1 MSVDTFQDAEAE
13 VARMRE
19 EAAEQ
24 ERAAQA
30 EDLRRAPLAP
40 TAAKAHRTITAPL
53 SAVRAMG
60 NMRTGPLPDLHEL
73 AVSIKETGLLHPP
86 LVRETGDDD
95 RAYELLAG
103 QRRFAAMALL
113 DEADGPREDWRFT
126 LVEDVSRREALTM
139 QFAENFHQSRP
150 EPVLFARAA
159 RRIMAEDP
167 SLTAAEV
174 SSLVGAP
181 VRWTRKAQRQ
191 HHLPEAIVERV
202 ERGDL
207 SFTSADLV
215 RRQIARGEVSAQ
227 RAEDLVA
234 EHAEGRLSPAELKHG
249 VGYVPPPPPG
259 YVERARGLDE
269 ARVRPPRD
277 PDERDDDPDPA
288 QRDWDGP
295 ADPRGEVRA
304 SRGAREPGRPE
315 EPRADGRPTD
325 ADLDAFLLGV
335 FLFNA
340 APERRRAVLRI
351 TDEADAHRYARSL
364 RPAERL
370 PALRALAAEVLRGGS

>member
-19 EAAEQ
+19 EAAEE
-24 ERAAQA
+24 ERAARA

-40 TAAKAHRTITAPL
+40 TAGKAHRTVTAPL

-86 LVRETGDDD
+86 LVRATGEED
-95 RAYELLAG
+95 APYELLAG
-103 QRRFAAMALL
+103 RRRFAAMALL
-113 DEADGPREDWRFT
+113 DDADGPREDWRFT
-126 LVEDVSRREALTM
+126 LVDDVSRREALTM

-150 EPVLFARAA
+150 EPVQFARAA

-167 SLTAAEV
+167 ALTAAEV
-174 SSLVGAP
+174 SRLVGAP
-181 VRWTRKAQRQ
+181 ATWTRKALRLLE
-191 HHLPEAIVERV
+191 LPEAIVERV

-215 RRQIARGEVSAQ
+215 RRQIARGEVSAE
-227 RAEDLVA
+227 RAEDLV
-234 EHAEGRLSPAELKHG
+234 EQHAEGGLSPAELKHG
-249 VGYVPPPPPG
+249 VGYVPPPPAG
-259 YVERARGLDE
+259 YDERARELDA

-277 PDERDDDPDPA
+277 PDERSDDPDPA

-304 SRGAREPGRPE
+304 SRGAEAPPRAD
-315 EPRADGRPTD
+315 EPRADGRPSD

-340 APERRRAVLRI
+340 APARRREVLRI

-370 PALRALAAEVLRGGS
+370 PALRALAAEVLRGG